1 LNFMTFRKSRIIHRR
16 GISQIIG
23 SLFMLAIV
31 VPIGVVVLSQGLLQA
46 TDFNSFLTVTR
57 EQGIEAVQEDLVF
70 EHIRFDPTSDQLT
83 IHLRNISGVEL
94 DIERVSVVKMDS
106 QDLLVMEVNQASF
119 LPLKDTVQIDVNANL
134 QFTGQWNDANYE
146 FSEYKISVTTVRG
159 NFFDTI
165 ARPFNT

>member
-1 LNFMTFRKSRIIHRR
+1 
-16 GISQIIG
+16 
-23 SLFMLAIV
+23 MLAIV
-31 VPIGVVVLSQGLLQA
+31 VPIGVVVLSQGLIQA
-46 TDFNSFLTVTR
+46 TDFNNFLTVTR

-83 IHLRNISGVEL
+83 IHLRNISGVEM

-106 QDLLVMEVNQASF
+106 QELLVMEVNQASF
-119 LPLKDTVQIDVNANL
+119 LPLKDTVQIDVIANL

-146 FSEYKISVTTVRG
+146 FDEYKISVTTVRG

>member
-1 LNFMTFRKSRIIHRR
+1 
-16 GISQIIG
+16 
-23 SLFMLAIV
+23 MLAIV
-31 VPIGVVVLSQGLLQA
+31 VPIGVVILSQGLLQA
-46 TDFNSFLTVTR
+46 TDFNNFLTVTR

-70 EHIRFDPTSDQLT
+70 EHVRFDPTSDQLT
-83 IHLRNISGVEL
+83 IHLRNISGVEM

-106 QDLLVMEVNQASF
+106 QELLVMEANQASY
-119 LPLKDTVQIDVNANL
+119 LPLKDTVQIDVIANL
-134 QFTGQWNDANYE
+134 QFTGQWNDVNYE

>member
-1 LNFMTFRKSRIIHRR
+1 
-16 GISQIIG
+16 
-23 SLFMLAIV
+23 MLAIV

-46 TDFNSFLTVTR
+46 TDFNNFLTVTR

-70 EHIRFDPTSDQLT
+70 EHVRFDPTSDQLT
-83 IHLRNISGVEL
+83 IHLRNISGVEMN
-94 DIERVSVVKMDS
+94 IERVSVVKMDS
-106 QDLLVMEVNQASF
+106 QDLLVMEDNQASF
-119 LPLKDTVQIDVNANL
+119 LPLKDTVQLDVNANL

>member
-1 LNFMTFRKSRIIHRR
+1 
-16 GISQIIG
+16 
-23 SLFMLAIV
+23 MLAIV
-31 VPIGVVVLSQGLLQA
+31 VPIGVVVLSQGLIQA
-46 TDFNSFLTVTR
+46 TDFNNFLTVTR

-70 EHIRFDPTSDQLT
+70 AHVRFDPSSDQLT
-83 IHLRNISGVEL
+83 IHLRNISGVEM

-106 QDLLVMEVNQASF
+106 QELLVMEVNQASF

-146 FSEYKISVTTVRG
+146 FDEYKISVTTVRG

>member
-1 LNFMTFRKSRIIHRR
+1 
-16 GISQIIG
+16 
-23 SLFMLAIV
+23 MLAIV
-31 VPIGVVVLSQGLLQA
+31 VPIGVVILSQGLLQA
-46 TDFNSFLTVTR
+46 TDFNNFLTVIR

-70 EHIRFDPTSDQLT
+70 EHVRFDPTSDQLT
-83 IHLRNISGVEL
+83 IHLRNISGVEM

-106 QDLLVMEVNQASF
+106 QELLVMEANQASY
-119 LPLKDTVQIDVNANL
+119 LPLKDFVQIDVNANL

>member
-1 LNFMTFRKSRIIHRR
+1 
-16 GISQIIG
+16 
-23 SLFMLAIV
+23 MLAIV
-31 VPIGVVVLSQGLLQA
+31 VPIGVVVLSQGLIQA
-46 TDFNSFLTVTR
+46 TDFNNFLTVTR

-83 IHLRNISGVEL
+83 IHLRNISGVEM

-106 QDLLVMEVNQASF
+106 QELLVMEVNQASF
-119 LPLKDTVQIDVNANL
+119 LPLKDSVQIDVIANL

-146 FSEYKISVTTVRG
+146 FNEYKISVTTVRG

>member
-1 LNFMTFRKSRIIHRR
+1 
-16 GISQIIG
+16 
-23 SLFMLAIV
+23 MLAIV
-31 VPIGVVVLSQGLLQA
+31 VPIGVVVLSQGLIQA
-46 TDFNSFLTVTR
+46 TDFNNFLTVTR

-83 IHLRNISGVEL
+83 IHLRNISGVEM

-106 QDLLVMEVNQASF
+106 QELLVMEVNQASF
-119 LPLKDTVQIDVNANL
+119 LPLKDSVQIDVIANL

-146 FSEYKISVTTVRG
+146 FDEYKISVTTVRG

>member
-1 LNFMTFRKSRIIHRR
+1 
-16 GISQIIG
+16 
-23 SLFMLAIV
+23 MLAIV
-31 VPIGVVVLSQGLLQA
+31 VPIGVVILSQGLLQA
-46 TDFNSFLTVTR
+46 TDFNNFLTVTR

-70 EHIRFDPTSDQLT
+70 EHVRFDPTSDQLT
-83 IHLRNISGVEL
+83 IHLRNISGVEM

-106 QDLLVMEVNQASF
+106 QELLVMEANQASY
-119 LPLKDTVQIDVNANL
+119 LPLKDFVQIDVNANL

>member
-1 LNFMTFRKSRIIHRR
+1 
-16 GISQIIG
+16 
-23 SLFMLAIV
+23 MLAIV

-46 TDFNSFLTVTR
+46 TDFNNFLTVTR

-83 IHLRNISGVEL
+83 IHLRNISSVEMN
-94 DIERVSVVKMDS
+94 IERVSVVKMDT
-106 QDLLVMEVNQASF
+106 QDLLVMENNQASF
-119 LPLKDTVQIDVNANL
+119 LPLKDTVQIDANANL

-159 NFFDTI
+159 NFFDTV

>member
-1 LNFMTFRKSRIIHRR
+1 MSFRKSRIRHRR

-31 VPIGVVVLSQGLLQA
+31 VPIGVVILSQGLLQA
-46 TDFNSFLTVTR
+46 TDFNNFLTVTR

-83 IHLRNISGVEL
+83 IHLRNISGVEM

-106 QDLLVMEVNQASF
+106 QDLLVMETNQATF
-119 LPLKDTVQIDVNANL
+119 VPLKDFIQIDVNANL